1 MVELKKLSG
10 DYKHFFFL
18 LLYALLY
25 MWFFYLEKT
34 IVPKHYMFSPFDL
47 KIPFVKEFVV
57 PYLLW
62 YIYMA
67 SGFIYLGIVSKKDY
81 YRMFWFIFIGV
92 FVCYSVYAIFPNGQN
107 LRPTITGNDV
117 FSRIIRGIYA
127 IDTPTNVAPSMHVL
141 NSIAIHIGLT
151 GYEPFKKRPG
161 LRLTS
166 FILMVTISAS
176 TVFIKQHSVLDGL
189 WAIALSIA
197 LYIII
202 YLVPGLIEKG
212 RRMEKGKKKTVM
224 SMENAIK

>member
-1 MVELKKLSG
+1 MQEIRK
-10 DYKHFFFL
+10 
-18 LLYALLY
+18 
-25 MWFFYLEKT
+25 
-34 IVPKHYMFSPFDL
+34 
-47 KIPFVKEFVV
+47 
-57 PYLLW
+57 
-62 YIYMA
+62 
-67 SGFIYLGIVSKKDY
+67 
-81 YRMFWFIFIGV
+81 
-92 FVCYSVYAIFPNGQN
+92 N
-107 LRPTITGNDV
+107 LRPTITGSDV
-117 FSRIIRGIYA
+117 FSRIVRGIYA